1 MPTGVTGVAGIARM
15 SSETS
20 KADSQ
25 SRKKALVDHLTVRQT
40 RQMKRKTVWKF
51 AALVATVLTLLAG
64 LGLAF
69 APVVYAEIAMVL
81 DRFNASLLSPPATAP
96 RPGIPAGIAVDGYW
110 QVQQIAQDTW
120 AIGEPNNELDNYEY
134 LLVGQSRALLI
145 DAGATTRD
153 IHAVLARL
161 TQLPVTVIPSHLHS
175 DHTNGLRYFSSIAM
189 IDLPETRARV
199 RDGLF
204 HIGRYQ
210 YFDTTES
217 PVFRVTEWVK
227 PDGYIDLGGRRVQA
241 LWTPGHT
248 TTSVSIHDAAAK
260 LLFSGDYICMTSLYA
275 FMPDS
280 SLSAYKATADRLLA
294 IISADT
300 TIYGAHCCRNDAPP
314 EAPWLDMS
322 DLRDMR
328 QAIENIQTGKARG
341 RGFILRRLPVN
352 ARMTIVTLYPF
363 GNQ

>member
-1 MPTGVTGVAGIARM
+1 
-15 SSETS
+15 
-20 KADSQ
+20 
-25 SRKKALVDHLTVRQT
+25 
-40 RQMKRKTVWKF
+40 MKIWKL
-51 AALVATVLTLLAG
+51 AAVVATVLALTAG

-69 APVVYAEIAMVL
+69 APVVCAELIMAL
-81 DRFNASLLSPPATAP
+81 DRFNVSLLSPPATAP
-96 RPGIPAGIAVDGYW
+96 LPGMPAGIAVDGYW
-110 QVQQIAQDTW
+110 QVQQIAPDTW

-153 IHAVLARL
+153 IHPVLARL
-161 TQLPVTVIPSHLHS
+161 TRLPVTVIPSHLHS
-175 DHTNGLRYFSSIAM
+175 DHTNGLRYFTSIAL
-189 IDLPETRARV
+189 IDLSETRARV

-204 HIGRYQ
+204 HMGRYQ
-210 YFDTTES
+210 YYDTTEP

-227 PDGYIDLGGRRVQA
+227 PDAFIDLGGRRVQA

-248 TTSVSIHDAAAK
+248 TTSVSIYDPVAK
-260 LLFSGDYICMTSLYA
+260 LLFTGDYLCMTSLYA

-294 IISADT
+294 IIPTDT

-314 EAPWLDMS
+314 EAPWLDMN
-322 DLRDMR
+322 DLRDVR
-328 QAIENIQTGKARG
+328 HAVESIQTGKARG